1 MSSFVE
7 FANRYE
13 WWIYGGLGLAALLS
27 LGLFWSA
34 YQRMEVTPFGLEKSN
49 ARRWQFFALTILI
62 FLLGVL
68 AATFAVNRYFPD
80 DFNPAASALTPN
92 ARVTAT
98 PTPTPVLSA
107 NVAVDSKDCQPNVSE
122 ITNPTDGEQVSGSYD
137 IKGTANIPMLA
148 FYKVEISGLTTNGAW
163 VTLSVGRE
171 AKVDGSLGTFNTN
184 NYPAGEYAFRLVVTD
199 NVGNSL
205 PPCVIAVTLVQTG
218 LSAPTATPAP

>member
-1 MSSFVE
+1 MSRFIE
-7 FANRYE
+7 FANQYE
-13 WWIYGGLGLAALLS
+13 WWIYSGLGLAACLS
-27 LGLFWSA
+27 LWLFWSA

-49 ARRWQFFALTILI
+49 ARRWQFLALTILV

-92 ARVTAT
+92 LRVTAT
-98 PTPTPVLSA
+98 PTPTLVLSA
-107 NVAVDSKDCQPNVSE
+107 NVEVDSSGCPNVSE
-122 ITNPTDGEQVSGSYD
+122 IINPTNGERLSGPYE
-137 IKGTANIPMLA
+137 IRGTANIPRLA

-171 AKVDGSLGTFNTN
+171 AKVDGSLGAFNTN

-199 NVGNSL
+199 NEGHSL
-205 PPCVIAVTLVQTG
+205 PPCVIAVTLAQTG
-218 LSAPTATPAP
+218 LNVPTATSVP